1 MTKTVFIT
9 GATSGFGEATARRFA
24 AEGWQTIITGR
35 RTDRLEK
42 LQGELPTPC
51 HAVTLDVQDKAAVDA
66 CIAGIPESFKPVDV
80 LVNNAGLAL
89 GLESADEV
97 AIEDWETMVDTN
109 IKGLLYTTRA
119 MLPHMVSAG
128 SGHVINLGSVAGSWP
143 YPGGNVY
150 GATKAFVKQF
160 TLNLRADLVGKNIRA
175 TDIEPGLANT
185 EFSAVRFKGDNDK
198 ADNFYDGTDPLT
210 ADDIAD
216 AIFWAASR
224 PANVNIN
231 RIEIM
236 AGCQAFSPF
245 NIVRK

>member
-1 MTKTVFIT
+1 MAKTVFIT
-9 GATSGFGEATARRFA
+9 GATSGFGEAAARRFA
-24 AEGWQTIITGR
+24 AEGWQTIIAGR
-35 RTDRLEK
+35 RAERLEK
-42 LQGELPTPC
+42 LKGELPTPS
-51 HAVTLDVQDKAAVDA
+51 HTITLDVQDKAAVDA
-66 CIAGIPESFKPVDV
+66 AVAGIPDSFKPVDV

-89 GLESADEV
+89 GLEGADEV
-97 AIEDWETMVDTN
+97 AIEDWETMIDTN
-109 IKGLLYTTRA
+109 IKGLLYCTRA
-119 MLPHMVSAG
+119 LLPHMVSAG
-128 SGHVINLGSVAGSWP
+128 SGHVINLGSVAGNWP

-185 EFSAVRFKGDNDK
+185 EFSAVRFKGDTDK
-198 ADNFYDGTDPLT
+198 ADDVYSGVDPLK
-210 ADDIAD
+210 AEDIAD

-231 RIEIM
+231 RIEMM

>member
-1 MTKTVFIT
+1 MI
-9 GATSGFGEATARRFA
+9 
-24 AEGWQTIITGR
+24 
-35 RTDRLEK
+35 
-42 LQGELPTPC
+42 
-51 HAVTLDVQDKAAVDA
+51 
-66 CIAGIPESFKPVDV
+66 
-80 LVNNAGLAL
+80 
-89 GLESADEV
+89 
-97 AIEDWETMVDTN
+97 DTN

-119 MLPHMVSAG
+119 MLPHMVTAG
-128 SGHVINLGSVAGSWP
+128 SGHVINIGSVAGNWP

-185 EFSAVRFKGDNDK
+185 EFSAVRFKGDSDK
-198 ADNFYDGTDPLT
+198 ADTFYDGTEPLI
-210 ADDIAD
+210 AEDIAD

-224 PANVNIN
+224 PKNVNIN
-231 RIEIM
+231 RIEMM

>member
-1 MTKTVFIT
+1 MAKTVFIT

-24 AEGWQTIITGR
+24 AEGWQTIISGR

-42 LQGELPTPC
+42 LKNELPTPC
-51 HAVTLDVQDKAAVDA
+51 HAITLDVQDKAAVDA
-66 CIAGIPESFKPVDV
+66 AVAGIPDGFKPVDV

-89 GLESADEV
+89 GLEGADEV
-97 AIEDWETMVDTN
+97 SIEDWETMIDTN
-109 IKGLLYTTRA
+109 IKGLLYCTRA
-119 MLPHMVSAG
+119 LLPLMVEAG
-128 SGHVINLGSVAGSWP
+128 HGHVVNLGSVAGNWP

-150 GATKAFVKQF
+150 GATKAFVRQF
-160 TLNLRADLVGKNIRA
+160 TLNLRADLVAKNIRA

-185 EFSAVRFKGDNDK
+185 EFSSVRFKGDTDK
-198 ADNFYDGTDPLT
+198 AGEVYSGIDPLR
-210 ADDIAD
+210 AEDIAD

-231 RIEIM
+231 RIEMM